1 MADPDSGVTDRT
13 EDVTN
18 SEIPHFVTD
27 RDMAAMMG
35 CSVRK
40 VRRLIKEGK
49 IPGDQYGKQWMCPSP
64 VWERYMNGTWEG
76 KS

>member
-1 MADPDSGVTDRT
+1 
-13 EDVTN
+13 
-18 SEIPHFVTD
+18 
-27 RDMAAMMG
+27 MAAMMG